1 VSGCGC
7 RATQLDLRSEAAV
20 GGGSPPLADAM
31 TRKLRPSRG
40 RSRLTA
46 HSGILLVGEEHL
58 SSSPSSLP
66 SSMGC
71 GWGMPILCC
80 CSEGWYGAQ
89 GAAPACSI
97 GKFSTSAAPPLAP
110 CCVEGPGS
118 IKLPPQWFSDS
129 HCERPSLLL
138 TREERWGKDDDEV
151 AQVPT
156 SSEGGCWLAL
166 LSLLI
171 LNLLVICVGLL
182 LPFHLQHVH
191 RRKRRRQITQRH
203 TGLQFAGGYYS
214 CRGRASRGGRSSSR
228 GFTGH
233 EEGIGRRKGGV
244 GGLVCVCACM

>member
-1 VSGCGC
+1 MLLILESFSLLSREAAPPLKTGAMSFKPPGLLAPVPARRRDVSGCGC

-171 LNLLVICVGLL
+171 LNLLL
-182 LPFHLQHVH
+182 
-191 RRKRRRQITQRH
+191 
-203 TGLQFAGGYYS
+203 TGPEKEAEERFWMRGPVAEWC
-214 CRGRASRGGRSSSR
+214 CR
-228 GFTGH
+228 
-233 EEGIGRRKGGV
+233 
-244 GGLVCVCACM
+244 